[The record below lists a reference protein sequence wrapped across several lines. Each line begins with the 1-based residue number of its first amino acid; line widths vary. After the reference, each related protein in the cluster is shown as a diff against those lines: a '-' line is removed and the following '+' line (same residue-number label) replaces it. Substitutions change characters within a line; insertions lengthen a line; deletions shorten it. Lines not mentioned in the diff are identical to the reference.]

1 MTVSICAGTCEDD
14 CPHTCADFS
23 AGTFS
28 LALDDNGEYNL
39 SASGTDWS
47 IDQCGN
53 YAAADASTPVAD
65 VYFTAD
71 CTMTSTAYSGSV
83 LLSLSLAS
91 LADDGSA
98 AGTVTLLG
106 TNVGVDFFASVT
118 GSVADTS
125 TLPALS
131 GSLDAFSSGS
141 SDDCAVA
148 AFCGDSTCD
157 ASEDCS
163 SCPADCGACPPDSRP
178 DFVEAVLHRERE
190 NFRKDKEAA

>member
-1 MTVSICAGTCEDD
+1 MQATVPVGDWEFVLLCVDESDVLSACLDGQTDNCDDDPAWWEDIFNNSTFINPPSGSSCEVTGTANYGFTVDGLGNDMTVSICAGTCEDD

-71 CTMTSTAYSGSV
+71 CTMTSADYNGSV
-83 LLSLSLAS
+83 SLSLSLAS
-91 LADDGSA
+91 LGDDGSA
-98 AGTVTLLG
+98 AGTVTILG
-106 TNVGVDFFASVT
+106 
-118 GSVADTS
+118 
-125 TLPALS
+125 LS
-131 GSLDAFSSGS
+131 LI
-141 SDDCAVA
+141 
-148 AFCGDSTCD
+148 
-157 ASEDCS
+157 
-163 SCPADCGACPPDSRP
+163 
-178 DFVEAVLHRERE
+178 HI
-190 NFRKDKEAA
+190 